1 MYTSLLVA
9 GPGNDVLESDDPS
22 GESSPSPSSTPISL
36 VRRRGECV
44 CVGGGGGYVVC
55 YSPVLIWQKLCEY
68 ARRVTDLSTGLTFD
82 RLKTWLCFGCKSSH
96 TCELTNHWGK

>member
-22 GESSPSPSSTPISL
+22 GESSPSPSSTPISS

-44 CVGGGGGYVVC
+44 CVGGGGVC
-55 YSPVLIWQKLCEY
+55 CVLFPSVNLAEAVRVCQK
-68 ARRVTDLSTGLTFD
+68 GD
-82 RLKTWLCFGCKSSH
+82 RSIANRSDIRQVENLALLWLQV
-96 TCELTNHWGK
+96 